1 MEIAQTFT
9 GLVRVGVK
17 IPQDGNR
24 TNVYVH
30 VTVLSSTSYE
40 GMILLCYIIY
50 ICILCVSL
58 FNLFISD
65 RCCIGIFCLYFVFA
79 SRVILSIH
87 LFFGLCVEQIY
98 SLLVILFVMVC
109 PRNSSI
115 VCV

>member
-65 RCCIGIFCLYFVFA
+65 RCCIGIFCFLFLLLESFSPFICFLVSVL
-79 SRVILSIH
+79 SRFIHYLLSYLSWCVHVILPLSV
-87 LFFGLCVEQIY
+87 FE
-98 SLLVILFVMVC
+98 
-109 PRNSSI
+109 
-115 VCV
+115 